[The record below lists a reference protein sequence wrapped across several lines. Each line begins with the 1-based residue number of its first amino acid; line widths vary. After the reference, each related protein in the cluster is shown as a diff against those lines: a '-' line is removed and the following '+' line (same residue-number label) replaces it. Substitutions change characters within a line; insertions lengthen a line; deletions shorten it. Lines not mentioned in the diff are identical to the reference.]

1 MTIGKRLPRQ
11 LSRKF
16 PGEAIRIYQ
25 EMVETVI
32 EQRQRGRY
40 GSAVSLLCRM
50 RDQHLNDSASW
61 TNYLAALKNRC
72 TRFTALKDELRKAGL

>member
-1 MTIGKRLPRQ
+1 
-11 LSRKF
+11 
-16 PGEAIRIYQ
+16 
-25 EMVETVI
+25 MVETVI

-50 RDQHLNDSASW
+50 RDLYQHLNDSASW

-72 TRFTALKDELRKAGL
+72 TRFTALKEELRKAGL